1 MRLTP
6 PVKAKEPKFLPGKER
21 WLQAFFA
28 NANQIIFYRARIQH
42 LLRLA
47 HLALLAGNIPG
58 SGLDNLCEVNDARLL
73 IPCFG
78 QR

>member
-42 LLRLA
+42 LAQVSAPLRY
-47 HLALLAGNIPG
+47 
-58 SGLDNLCEVNDARLL
+58 
-73 IPCFG
+73 
-78 QR
+78 